1 MSIPKL
7 DAQSTTS
14 VHSVEAASEAATK
27 DRDILRIESKTPDIA
42 RSNPDGGSNEFLE
55 RQALLKQEL
64 EHRLMNGLQ
73 VVANLLSLQSR
84 AAQSPEAKA
93 QLSDAA
99 IRVTAISRVHR
110 RLHLLD
116 REEKV
121 DLRVYI
127 GELCADLSALLLN
140 ENLKRKIMVSGTE
153 GYLPI
158 ALAIPLGFIV
168 SELVT
173 NSAKYTDGNISI
185 SVENDGTTHSLT
197 VADEGLG
204 LPEGFDSAYS
214 AGLGMNIVRSFVK
227 QIDGTLQF
235 LPGRDGRGTCVTVSF
250 MLAA

>member
-1 MSIPKL
+1 MRVPKFDPGIMISSCFL
-7 DAQSTTS
+7 ESDTQS
-14 VHSVEAASEAATK
+14 ATK
-27 DRDILRIESKTPDIA
+27 DRDILRIESKAPDIA
-42 RSNPDGGSNEFLE
+42 GNNPDGGPDEFLE

-84 AAQSPEAKA
+84 AAQSPEAKT

-116 REEKV
+116 HEEKV

-140 ENLKRKIMVSGTE
+140 ENLKRKILVSGTE

-204 LPEGFDSAYS
+204 LPAGFDSAHS
-214 AGLGMNIVRSFVK
+214 KGLGMNIVRSFVK
-227 QIDGTLQF
+227 QIGGTLQF
-235 LPGRDGRGTCVTVSF
+235 GPGRDGRGTCVTVSL